1 MISSWHRI
9 NQPELSVWDKPDKQ
23 MFFISFFSFSD
34 QTLSRYHSL
43 FFTSSTNWHIYK
55 SKSSNGP
62 VSFINEPSSLGFT
75 RLVSVSCTFVAF
87 QSWWCRTWKCYYLHC
102 CPIECYGYRH
112 LEIFLKSIFR
122 TESCEKRQGRG
133 LEM

>member
-9 NQPELSVWDKPDKQ
+9 YQPKSSYEINL
-23 MFFISFFSFSD
+23 FFISFFSFSD